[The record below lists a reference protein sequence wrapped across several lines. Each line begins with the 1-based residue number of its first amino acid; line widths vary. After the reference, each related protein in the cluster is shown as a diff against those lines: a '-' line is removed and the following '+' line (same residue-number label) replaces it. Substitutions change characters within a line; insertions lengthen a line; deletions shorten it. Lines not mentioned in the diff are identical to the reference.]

1 MSNQGASTEHIHDFL
16 AIVAEE
22 IANADL
28 LGASKYVATFSLV
41 LVFIVRSY
49 IYIFIRMQMRQSMT
63 DATPMVVQAI
73 TACISQPLG
82 AIPSSHYLSTLR
94 CLQMWMSFL
103 RTE

>member
-41 LVFIVRSY
+41 PLSLLFVLTY
-49 IYIFIRMQMRQSMT
+49 LFIRVQMRQSMT

-82 AIPSSHYLSTLR
+82 AIPSSHYLSALR

-103 RTE
+103 RTK